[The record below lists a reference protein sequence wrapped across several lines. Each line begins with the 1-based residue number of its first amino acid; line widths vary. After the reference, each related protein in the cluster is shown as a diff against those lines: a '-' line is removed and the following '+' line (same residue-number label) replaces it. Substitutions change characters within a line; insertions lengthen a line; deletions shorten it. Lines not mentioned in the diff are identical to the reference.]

1 LLFEVRE
8 TGLSGGGAG
17 FGSGGTVGG
26 GCGFE
31 LESRLD
37 RARGV
42 ALGLRGLAWVWAK
55 KRKGSTYVA
64 RVSE

>member
-8 TGLSGGGAG
+8 TGFSGGGAG
-17 FGSGGTVGG
+17 LGSGSAVGG

-37 RARGV
+37 GARGV
-42 ALGLRGLAWVWAK
+42 ALGRRGLAWVWAK
-55 KRKGSTYVA
+55 KRKGKDLSSV
-64 RVSE
+64 RD